1 MGFNDM
7 RKLSKDKNVNTDF
20 ISQKLRLNSL
30 LYNETLLKKVND
42 DSRLKIILPLF
53 FLFNYYYDGTIT
65 LLCGG
70 KYSSIY
76 SVARSAMECFA
87 NFSKLCNNFNSPLF
101 FEVYKTFI
109 KKDILQISKI
119 ADAEEIAE
127 EKDFLIKTIVSK
139 LRELGIDISEN
150 DNAQISHNIDAIKN
164 YLRNNREYQTTTLVL
179 NSLDSLENVYGNN
192 TKFTKTLYGDLCRLS
207 HNNISGI
214 AERLY
219 KKEGDKITFCGDHYT
234 SELIKPIQELFVVCG
249 KYIEKWL
256 KDNVLI
262 DIK

>member
-1 MGFNDM
+1 M
-7 RKLSKDKNVNTDF
+7 RKISKDKNVNTDF

-65 LLCGG
+65 LLCGE

-76 SVARSAMECFA
+76 SVARSALECFA

-119 ADAEEIAE
+119 ADEEEIAE
-127 EKDFLIKTIVSK
+127 EKDVLMKTIVSK
-139 LRELGIDISEN
+139 LHELEIDISEN
-150 DNAQISHNIDAIKN
+150 DNAQIVRNIRTIKN
-164 YLRNNREYQTTTLVL
+164 ELGNNREYQTTNLVL
-179 NSLDSLENVYGNN
+179 NSLDSLENVYGNS
-192 TKFTKTLYGDLCRLS
+192 TKLAKTLYGDLCSLS

-219 KKEGDKITFCGDHYT
+219 KKDGDKIVFCGEHYT
-234 SELIKPIQELFVVCG
+234 TELIIPIQELFIVCG
-249 KYIEKWL
+249 IYIEKL
-256 KDNVLI
+256 INANVLI
-262 DIK
+262 NIK

>member
-1 MGFNDM
+1 MG
-7 RKLSKDKNVNTDF
+7 KISKDKNANTDF
-20 ISQKLRLNSL
+20 ISQKLRLNAL
-30 LYNETLLKKVND
+30 LYNDTLFKMASD
-42 DSRLKIILPLF
+42 DNRLKIVLPLA

-65 LLCGG
+65 LLCGE

-87 NFSKLCNNFNSPLF
+87 NFSKLCSHFNSSLF

-109 KKDILQISKI
+109 KKDILQIYQI
-119 ADAEEIAE
+119 ADKEEIAE
-127 EKDFLIKTIVSK
+127 EKEFLMKTIVSK

-150 DNAQISHNIDAIKN
+150 DNAQISHNIDTIKN
-164 YLRNNREYQTTTLVL
+164 DLKNNKEYQITNLVL
-179 NSLDSLENVYGNN
+179 NSLDCLENVYGNSA
-192 TKFTKTLYGDLCRLS
+192 KFAKTLYGNLCLLS

-219 KKEGDKITFCGDHYT
+219 KKDGDKIIFCGDHYT
-234 SELIKPIQELFVVCG
+234 PELIKPIQELFVVCG

-256 KDNVLI
+256 KDNILI